1 MCRWLKWDG
10 TGRDRRFIDP
20 EEHRIFFLRQ
30 YISGGG
36 YEKSETN
43 QLILNLKKSPNAPDR
58 QLYYKNKAIDK
69 FASELQRLIGKT
81 KQRVAVTWI
90 PTSKA
95 KNDPEYDNRL
105 SKVVRRAC
113 VGVPN
118 LVPTEFFISKST
130 VAPLHDGGERNP
142 INISRNWGICDVDL
156 EDCKGVYIIDDVL
169 TTGSSM
175 RAAID
180 LTIENFGD
188 IRIVGIVWAFAI
200 DDPNP
205 LENFV
210 D

>member
-1 MCRWLKWDG
+1 MKWDG

-20 EEHRIFFLRQ
+20 EEHSIFFLRQ

-36 YEKSETN
+36 YDKSETN
-43 QLILNLKKSPNAPDR
+43 QLILNLKKSPNVPR
-58 QLYYKNKAIDK
+58 GQLYYKNQAIEK

-81 KQRVAVTWI
+81 KQRAAVTWI

-95 KNDPEYDNRL
+95 KSDPEHDNRL
-105 SKVVRRAC
+105 YQVVSRAC
-113 VGVPN
+113 AGIPN
-118 LVPTEFFISKST
+118 LIPTELFISKST
-130 VAPLHDGGERNP
+130 VASLHNGGERNP
-142 INISRNWGICDVDL
+142 INISRNWDICDADL
-156 EDCKGVYIIDDVL
+156 GGCKGVYIIDDVL

-180 LTIENFGD
+180 LTRENFD
-188 IRIVGIVWAFAI
+188 NISVAGIVWAFAV

-205 LENFV
+205 FGDIV